1 MTSVQDEVAESK
13 KADGDFL
20 TCRHWEAF
28 FFVAACTGV
37 NCDEGMFLL
46 SASDVT
52 LKYQSLWSS
61 NLLFKAQHSDNLHY
75 LMRRLF
81 KSQWMPITFGEGSLS
96 SHPTINSRDIKC
108 NY

>member
-1 MTSVQDEVAESK
+1 MDEFKQLKWLTSVQDEVAESK

-52 LKYQSLWSS
+52 LKYQSLWI
-61 NLLFKAQHSDNLHY
+61 FKFALQGT
-75 LMRRLF
+75 
-81 KSQWMPITFGEGSLS
+81 TF
-96 SHPTINSRDIKC
+96 
-108 NY
+108 